1 MQTKYKVSRVLPEHI
16 SVKFKTTESKIEHNI
31 IFFITIYTD
40 KSYYNRME
48 FCNIKLFKLETNVE
62 FAKI

>member
-16 SVKFKTTESKIEHNI
+16 SVKFETTESKIEHNI

-40 KSYYNRME
+40 TG
-48 FCNIKLFKLETNVE
+48 LGVL
-62 FAKI
+62 